1 MEIIKH
7 AATPVTTYPLPVSQ
21 GDIQQSVLEAPALDP
36 ETRSRLLQLGHPMRG
51 AARAAAT
58 RAALVV
64 QLMEQGLGTLGT
76 PHTEV
81 LADPA
86 ALEEFNRKKQKEGT
100 LASSLR
106 VALDDSLRTQAELK
120 NALTFLLPK
129 IAPGLVADDD
139 AAAGEP
145 GSSPQM
151 QNPADTDV
159 SGLVWNSHG
168 EFFAQ
173 IGELL
178 EVLKNEWLSKY
189 QDALAKFLDFYKKFS
204 DIMEGLKPSASGD
217 KGNVKIDF
225 TEVHAEL
232 TKLAKEY
239 GLDHN
244 ALASFSSEKEAQAF
258 RDSLALPGLKVTGPG
273 ENGKFH
279 VKMDVSAVDDLI
291 SSMENPNIPGWP
303 LPSTLVMDSAQYNAW
318 VSQKDSN
325 MEQVKHISKV
335 LGEKLNEMTQKY
347 DNIVKIL
354 SSSIDKMS
362 EANKA
367 YVHNT

>member
-1 MEIIKH
+1 MEISKH
-7 AATPVTTYPLPVSQ
+7 AATPVTTYPLQVSQ
-21 GDIQQSVLEAPALDP
+21 GDIKRPVLEAPALDP
-36 ETRSRLLQLGHPMRG
+36 ETRSRLLQLGHPMRT
-51 AARAAAT
+51 AARAAGV

-64 QLMEQGLGTLGT
+64 QLKDQGLGTLGPT
-76 PHTEV
+76 HTDV

-86 ALEEFNRKKQKEGT
+86 ALEEFNRKKQKEAT

-120 NALTFLLPK
+120 SALTFLLPR
-129 IAPGLVADDD
+129 IAPGLMPGED
-139 AAAGEP
+139 AAEGKP
-145 GSSPQM
+145 GSQPVM
-151 QNPADTDV
+151 QNPADTDAG
-159 SGLVWNSHG
+159 GLVWNSHG

-225 TEVHAEL
+225 GEVHKEL

-239 GLDHN
+239 GLDDN
-244 ALASFSSEKEAQAF
+244 ALASFSSEKEAKAF
-258 RDSLALPGLKVTGPG
+258 RDSLGLPGLKVTGPG
-273 ENGKFH
+273 EDGQFH
-279 VKMDVSAVDDLI
+279 VKMDVSSVDDLI
-291 SSMENPNIPGWP
+291 SSMEYPNFPGWP

>member
-1 MEIIKH
+1 MEIAKH
-7 AATPVTTYPLPVSQ
+7 AGTPVTTYPLQVSQ
-21 GDIQQSVLEAPALDP
+21 GDIKQSILEAPALDP
-36 ETRSRLLQLGHPMRG
+36 ETRSRLLQLGHPMRS

-64 QLMEQGLGTLGT
+64 QLMEQGLGALGT

-86 ALEEFNRKKQKEGT
+86 ALEEFNRKKQKEGM

-120 NALTFLLPK
+120 KALAFLLPK
-129 IAPGLVADDD
+129 IAPGLVADED

-145 GSSPQM
+145 GSSPLM

-189 QDALAKFLDFYKKFS
+189 QDALAKFLDFYKEFS
-204 DIMEGLKPSASGD
+204 DIMEQLKVKADGD
-217 KGNVKIDF
+217 KGDVLIGFGIVRKALDD
-225 TEVHAEL
+225 L
-232 TKLAKEY
+232 MKKY
-239 GLDHN
+239 GLPEN
-244 ALASFSSEKEAQAF
+244 ALASFSSKAAAQSF
-258 RDSLALPGLKVTGPG
+258 KDSLGLPGLAVHEADDGSFKVM
-273 ENGKFH
+273 
-279 VKMDVSAVDDLI
+279 MDLSAVEQLHDGMPSNPWPGIGDDWSI
-291 SSMENPNIPGWP
+291 VW
-303 LPSTLVMDSAQYNAW
+303 DSARYNAW
-318 VSQKDSN
+318 VSSKDSN
-325 MEQVKHISKV
+325 MEQIKHVSKV

-367 YVHNT
+367 YVHNS

>member
-1 MEIIKH
+1 MQISNH
-7 AATPVTTYPLPVSQ
+7 AVTPVATYPQQVQ
-21 GDIQQSVLEAPALDP
+21 KGDIQPSMLEAAALDP
-36 ETRSRLLQLGHPMRG
+36 ETRSRLLQLGHPMRN

-64 QLMEQGLGTLGT
+64 QLKEQGLGTAGP

-86 ALEEFNRKKQKEGT
+86 ALEEFNRKKQKEST
-100 LASSLR
+100 LASSLG
-106 VALDDSLRTQAELK
+106 VALEDSLRTQAELK
-120 NALTFLLPK
+120 KSLIFLLPK
-129 IAPGLVADDD
+129 IAPGLMRDEER
-139 AAAGEP
+139 AAGEP
-145 GSSPQM
+145 DAEPFM

-159 SGLVWNSHG
+159 GGLVWNSHG

-173 IGELL
+173 ISALL
-178 EVLKNEWLSKY
+178 EVLKSEWLSKY
-189 QDALAKFLDFYKKFS
+189 QETLATFLEFYKEFS

-217 KGNVKIDF
+217 KGDVKINF
-225 TEVHAEL
+225 TKVFGEL
-232 TKLAKEY
+232 K
-239 GLDHN
+239 
-244 ALASFSSEKEAQAF
+244 ALAQKYGKDSSAFASFPSMDAAVAF
-258 RDSLALPGLKVTGPG
+258 RDSLGLPGLVVDGPG
-273 ENGKFH
+273 TDGLYY
-279 VKMDVSAVDDLI
+279 VKMDL
-291 SSMENPNIPGWP
+291 SSVESLMYHMKNPNHEVPEKDGV
-303 LPSTLVMDSAQYNAW
+303 VMDSAQYNAW

-325 MEQVKHISKV
+325 MEQIKHVSKV

>member
-1 MEIIKH
+1 MEISKH
-7 AATPVTTYPLPVSQ
+7 AATPVTTYPLQVSQ

-36 ETRSRLLQLGHPMRG
+36 ETRSRLLQLGHPLRS

-64 QLMEQGLGTLGT
+64 QLMEQGLGTLGA

-120 NALTFLLPK
+120 KALTFLLPK
-129 IAPGLVADDD
+129 IAPGLVADED

-145 GSSPQM
+145 GSSPLM

-159 SGLVWNSHG
+159 SGLVWNSHA

-189 QDALAKFLDFYKKFS
+189 QDALAKFLDFYKEFS
-204 DIMEGLKPSASGD
+204 DIMEKLKVKADGD
-217 KGNVKIDF
+217 KGDVLIGFGIVRKDL
-225 TEVHAEL
+225 EALMKRYALPE
-232 TKLAKEY
+232 
-239 GLDHN
+239 N
-244 ALASFSSEKEAQAF
+244 ALASFSSEAAAKSF
-258 RDSLALPGLKVTGPG
+258 KDSLGLPGLAVHQADDGSFKVM
-273 ENGKFH
+273 
-279 VKMDVSAVDDLI
+279 MDLSAVDQLVK
-291 SSMENPNIPGWP
+291 SMPEKPSYPGIGDDW
-303 LPSTLVMDSAQYNAW
+303 SIAWDSARYNAW
-318 VSQKDSN
+318 VSSKDSN
-325 MEQVKHISKV
+325 MEQIKHVSKV